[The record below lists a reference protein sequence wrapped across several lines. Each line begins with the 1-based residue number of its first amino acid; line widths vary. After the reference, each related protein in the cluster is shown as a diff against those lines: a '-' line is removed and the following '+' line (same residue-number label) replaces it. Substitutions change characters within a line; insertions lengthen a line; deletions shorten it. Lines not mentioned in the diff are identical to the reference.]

1 MYAMNLGMNGSIHTG
16 PCLAA
21 ASPMGRQR
29 ERRVAAPAE
38 PRVRPKAYCLV
49 DERGRHVGTIE
60 APIGRPELGPTSPT
74 VYLRRRM

>member
-1 MYAMNLGMNGSIHTG
+1 MYAMNLAMNGSIHTG

-21 ASPMGRQR
+21 ASPMGRAGG
-29 ERRVAAPAE
+29 RRAAPRAE
-38 PRVRPKAYCLV
+38 RPRPKAYCLV